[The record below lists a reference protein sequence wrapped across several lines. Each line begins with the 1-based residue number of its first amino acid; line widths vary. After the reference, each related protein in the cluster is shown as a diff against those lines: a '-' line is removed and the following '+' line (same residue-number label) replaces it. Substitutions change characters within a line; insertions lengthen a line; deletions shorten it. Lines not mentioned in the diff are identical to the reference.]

1 MLVDSH
7 CHLNYL
13 DHVDV
18 KLDAARAAG
27 VHEFLCIGVNAGTHE
42 AVIQIAERHADV
54 WASAGVHPESVG
66 ERTSLDWVS
75 DVSRHVRVVGIGET
89 GLDYFKIEGDA
100 ETVRLFQRDS
110 FAAHL
115 AIARDASLPVVV
127 HTRAAESDTLDLM
140 RAHRGTVGVLHCFTE
155 SWELARAALDLGWY
169 VSISGIVTFRNA
181 ENVRTVAK
189 RVPNDRLLVET
200 DCPWLAPVPHRG
212 ETNEPA
218 FVTHTAAFLAALRS
232 QDPEALADQTTANFA
247 RLFTRTRQER
257 TNSSS

>member
-13 DHVDV
+13 DDADG
-18 KLDAARAAG
+18 KLATARAAG

-42 AVIQIAERHADV
+42 AVIQITERHADV
-54 WASAGVHPESVG
+54 WASAGVHPDSADEN
-66 ERTSLDWVS
+66 TSLDWVS
-75 DVSRHVRVVGIGET
+75 DASRHGRVVGIGET
-89 GLDYFKIEGDA
+89 GLDYFKTKGDA
-100 ETVRLFQRDS
+100 DAVHQWQRDS

-115 AIARDASLPVVV
+115 AIARDAALPVIV
-127 HTRAAESDTLDLM
+127 HTRAAEADTVDIM

-155 SWELARAALDLGWY
+155 SWELARVALDLGWY

-212 ETNEPA
+212 ETNQPA

-232 QDPEALADQTTANFA
+232 QDPEALAHQTTANFA
-247 RLFTRTRQER
+247 HLFTRTRQER